1 MNIID
6 LADAKIYLI
15 NHRRPDWTVRITAYG
30 AMAVCQRDSNDAL
43 AFIARQQLGNSPK
56 FVINTRAGG
65 VWHRD
70 TLQSALDAVLHENR
84 RMP

>member
-15 NHRRPDWTVRITAYG
+15 NHRRPDWSVRITAYG
-30 AMAVCQRDSNDAL
+30 AMAVCVRGEDAI

-56 FVINTRAGG
+56 FVINTSKGG
-65 VWHRD
+65 IWHRD
-70 TLQSALDAVLHENR
+70 TLQSALDAVLHEYR